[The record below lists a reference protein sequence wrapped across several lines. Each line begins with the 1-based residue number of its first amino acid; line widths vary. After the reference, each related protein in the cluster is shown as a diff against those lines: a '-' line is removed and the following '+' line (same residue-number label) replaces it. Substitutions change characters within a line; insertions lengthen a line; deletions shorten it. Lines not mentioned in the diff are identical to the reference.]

1 MAEAEDA
8 PVEEAAPSPIV
19 GGEAAR
25 AFQVAAEARA
35 GYGLADAFFA
45 ATGPLAV
52 GGATAQEVAA
62 AMNRVRESAR
72 FPERAVWAGDLAAAA
87 LIQEILRYVI
97 ARQAAAGDGKAL
109 EEAASDLEESL
120 AGEADRLLQF
130 FSAGFPPTPV
140 FRAERTAE
148 EHLAGS
154 TGGIPNEVL
163 ALEELIMLRLAN
175 ENPAFERLR
184 DLHDDAP
191 LEQETA
197 YSQAIARL
205 ESFFAGLP
213 GLGPGGVSLFDTLR
227 APMRSSPTSLMGQ
240 LEYMRA
246 NWAGL
251 LGDRFGGLLTRILR
265 TLDFLAEE
273 RAFRAVG
280 PPGPPPVPDAVSLR
294 GAGEYER
301 FSEDRS
307 WMPRLVMVAKSI
319 YVWLD
324 QLSRRYGRPIHRLD
338 QIPDEELGALAAA
351 GFTGLWLIGVWERS
365 EASRR
370 LKHLRGNPD
379 AVASAYALYDYVVA
393 ADLGGPEALEDL
405 RRRAWAKGLRLASDM
420 VPNHVGIDGRWVIE
434 HPDWFLSL
442 PRPPYPGYSYTGPD
456 LSSDSRV
463 CLQIEDHYWDGTDAA
478 VVFRRLDRQTGEDR
492 FIYHG
497 NDGTSMP
504 WNDTAQLDYLLPEVR
519 EAVIRTILHVA
530 RQFPI
535 IRFDAAMTLA
545 RRHVQRLWFPAP
557 GTGGAIP
564 SRAAQGM
571 TDEEFA
577 RHMPDEFWREV
588 VDRVTAEA
596 PDTLLLAE
604 AFWML
609 EGYFVRTL
617 GMHRVYN
624 SAFMHM
630 TSQEHNADY
639 RQLMRNVLEFDPE
652 ILKRYVNFMNNPDE
666 DTAAAQ
672 FGTGDKYFGVCTLM
686 CTLPG
691 LPMFGH
697 GQVEGFRER
706 YGMEY
711 RRARW
716 EEAPDAGL
724 VERHRREI
732 FPLLH
737 RRRQFAEAAEFL
749 LYEVADGGAVEESIF
764 AYSNRVEG
772 RASLVAY
779 NNRYEPASGWV
790 YRSVPYLD
798 KKVGS
803 LRTRHLGEGLGLRGG
818 HDDFVVF
825 RDHPSGREFLRRSR
839 DLCEQGLFVSLG
851 GYECRVFLDF
861 TEVADRTGA
870 YATLAHRLQGGSIPS
885 VAAAIDDLRTE
896 PLRAA
901 LGDVLEACLPVLAG
915 KAEATDP
922 EVEVALGRFLDEA
935 ALLGHHTDRRRAC
948 TQFPVDLATLAQVA
962 DALDGRP
969 PAFDRAWLA
978 VWGVTRLFPNGRSG
992 LRLDA
997 LGLEGTEHWARV
1009 IPLVERH
1016 DAAAREWARS
1026 RGSAAGLRRLLEALL
1041 ADPEVAGLLA
1051 VHAYG
1056 GVAWFD
1062 RDGFR
1067 SLGRGLVAGGLLGSK
1082 SKAIVDRAAELVA
1095 ALGRA
1100 EDRSAYKVDRLLG
1113 KAG

>member
-1 MAEAEDA
+1 MAAGREDSPLRRVTPPSEPEA
-8 PVEEAAPSPIV
+8 P
-19 GGEAAR
+19 R
-25 AFQVAAEARA
+25 AFQVAREARA
-35 GYGLADAFFA
+35 GYSFDDAHFA
-45 ATGPLAV
+45 ASGPLLV
-52 GGATAQEVAA
+52 GVEAAQEVAA
-62 AMNRVRESAR
+62 AMNRVREAAR

-97 ARQAAAGDGKAL
+97 ARRAAVTG
-109 EEAASDLEESL
+109 
-120 AGEADRLLQF
+120 GEALARAAEHLRGQFAAEAERLLQGF
-130 FSAGFPPTPV
+130 VAGYPATPV
-140 FRAERTAE
+140 FRARRTAA

-154 TGGIPNEVL
+154 TAGTPNEVL

-175 ENPAFERLR
+175 ENPAFARFR

-191 LEQETA
+191 LEQATA
-197 YSQAIARL
+197 YTAAISAL
-205 ESFFAGLP
+205 EEFFAGLP
-213 GLGPGGVSLFDTLR
+213 AAGPGRGSLFDLLR
-227 APMRSSPTSLMGQ
+227 APFRSSPTSLAGQ
-240 LEYMRA
+240 LEYIRA
-246 NWAGL
+246 NWADL
-251 LGDRFGGLLTRILR
+251 LGDRFAGLLTRILR
-265 TLDFLAEE
+265 ALDLLAEE
-273 RAFRAVG
+273 RAFRAIG
-280 PPGPPPVPDAVSLR
+280 PPGLPPVLDASAL

-307 WMPRLVMVAKSI
+307 WMPRLVLIAKST

-324 QLSRRYGRPIHRLD
+324 QLSRRYGRAVERLD
-338 QIPDEELGALAAA
+338 QIPDEELEALAAA

-393 ADLGGPEALEDL
+393 AGLGGPEALEDL
-405 RRRAWAKGLRLASDM
+405 RRRAWARGIRLASDM

-456 LSSDSRV
+456 LSSDPRV
-463 CLQIEDHYWDGTDAA
+463 CIQIEDHYWDGTDAA
-478 VVFRRLDRQTGEDR
+478 VVFRRLDRHTGGDR

-504 WNDTAQLDYLLPEVR
+504 WNDTAQLNYLLPEVR

-564 SRAAQGM
+564 SRAAHGL

-577 RHMPDEFWREV
+577 RQMPDEFWREV
-588 VDRVTAEA
+588 VDRVAAEA

-630 TSQEHNADY
+630 TSAESNADY

-652 ILKRYVNFMNNPDE
+652 ILKRFVNFMNNPDE
-666 DTAAAQ
+666 ETAAAQ

-716 EEAPDAGL
+716 EETPDAGL
-724 VERHRREI
+724 VERHRGEI

-749 LYEVADGGAVEESIF
+749 LYEAADHGAVAESIF
-764 AYSNRVEG
+764 AYSNRVQG
-772 RASLVAY
+772 AASLVAY
-779 NNRYEPASGWV
+779 NNRYEAASGWV
-790 YRSVPYLD
+790 HRSLPYRD
-798 KKVGS
+798 KASGT

-818 HDDFVVF
+818 PDDFVVF
-825 RDHPSGREFLRRSR
+825 REHPAGLEYLRRSR
-839 DLCEQGLFVSLG
+839 DLCERGLFVALN
-851 GYECRVFLDF
+851 GYQSRVFLDF
-861 TEVADRTGA
+861 AEVADPTGS
-870 YATLAHRLQGGSIPS
+870 YAILAHRLQARGVAS
-885 VAAAIDDLRTE
+885 VAEALAELRAE
-896 PLRAA
+896 PLRASLA
-901 LGDVLEACLPVLAG
+901 VLVEACRPVLAG
-915 KAEATDP
+915 EREAADP
-922 EVEVALGRFLDEA
+922 EIEASLGRVLDEA
-935 ALLGHHTDRRRAC
+935 AALGHQCDRRRAF
-948 TQFPVDLATLAQVA
+948 TQFPTELATLAAVA
-962 DALDGRP
+962 DALDARP
-969 PAFDRAWLA
+969 PPFDPAWLV
-978 VWGVTRLFPNGRSG
+978 VWAVTRLFPEGRSG
-992 LRLDA
+992 VRA
-997 LGLEGTEHWARV
+997 ETLGYQGAEHWPRV
-1009 IPLVERH
+1009 IPLVEH
-1016 DAAAREWARS
+1016 HLGAAREWARS
-1026 RGSAAGLRRLLEALL
+1026 RGSAAGLRRLMEGLL
-1041 ADPEVAGLLA
+1041 ADAEAAALLQ
-1051 VHAYG
+1051 VHDHG
-1056 GVAWFD
+1056 GVTWFD

-1067 SLGRGLVAGGLLGSK
+1067 ALGRGLVAAGLLGSR
-1082 SKAIVDRAAELVA
+1082 SKAVLERAAELVA
-1095 ALGRA
+1095 ALARA
-1100 EDRSAYKVDRLLG
+1100 EDRSGYKVDRLLG
-1113 KAG
+1113 KVG

>member
-1 MAEAEDA
+1 LEQ
-8 PVEEAAPSPIV
+8 
-19 GGEAAR
+19 G
-25 AFQVAAEARA
+25 
-35 GYGLADAFFA
+35 
-45 ATGPLAV
+45 
-52 GGATAQEVAA
+52 TAYAA
-62 AMNRVRESAR
+62 AI
-72 FPERAVWAGDLAAAA
+72 AA
-87 LIQEILRYVI
+87 
-97 ARQAAAGDGKAL
+97 
-109 EEAASDLEESL
+109 
-120 AGEADRLLQF
+120 
-130 FSAGFPPTPV
+130 
-140 FRAERTAE
+140 
-148 EHLAGS
+148 
-154 TGGIPNEVL
+154 
-163 ALEELIMLRLAN
+163 
-175 ENPAFERLR
+175 
-184 DLHDDAP
+184 
-191 LEQETA
+191 
-197 YSQAIARL
+197 L

-213 GLGPGGVSLFDTLR
+213 APGPGGASLFETLR
-227 APMRSSPTSLMGQ
+227 APMRSSPTSLVGQ
-240 LEYMRA
+240 QEYIRA

-251 LGDRFGGLLTRILR
+251 LGERFAGLLTRILR
-265 TLDFLAEE
+265 TLDLLAEE

-280 PPGPPPVPDAVSLR
+280 PPGPPPVPDAASLR
-294 GAGEYER
+294 GAGDYER

-307 WMPRLVMVAKSI
+307 WMPRLVMVAKST

-324 QLSRRYGRPIHRLD
+324 QLSRRYERDIHRLD
-338 QIPDEELGALAAA
+338 QIPDEELEALAAA

-393 ADLGGPEALEDL
+393 ADLGGPEALDDL
-405 RRRAWAKGLRLASDM
+405 RHRAAAKGLRLASDMGAKGLRLASDM

-442 PRPPYPGYSYTGPD
+442 PQSPYPGYSFHGPD
-456 LSSDSRV
+456 LSSDPRV
-463 CLQIEDHYWDGTDAA
+463 GIQIEDHYWDGTDAA
-478 VVFRRLDRQTGEDR
+478 VVFRRLDRHTGDER

-504 WNDTAQLDYLLPEVR
+504 WNDTAQLNYLLPEVR

-545 RRHVQRLWFPAP
+545 RQHVQRLWFPAP

-577 RHMPDEFWREV
+577 RQMPDEFWREV
-588 VDRVTAEA
+588 VDRVAAEA

-630 TSQEHNADY
+630 TSQERNADY
-639 RQLMRNVLEFDPE
+639 RRLMRNVLEFDPE

-666 DTAAAQ
+666 ETAAAQ
-672 FGTGDKYFGVCTLM
+672 FGTGDKYIGVCTLM

-716 EEAPDAGL
+716 DEPADGGL

-749 LYEVADGGAVEESIF
+749 LYGVADHGAVAESVF
-764 AYSNRVEG
+764 AYSNRVDG

-779 NNRYEPASGWV
+779 NNQYEAASGWV
-790 YRSVPYLD
+790 HRSVPYLD
-798 KKVGS
+798 KKVGG

-825 RDHPSGREFLRRSR
+825 REHPSGREFLRRSR
-839 DLCEQGLFVSLG
+839 ELCEQGLFVSLN
-851 GYECRVFLDF
+851 GYECRVLLDF
-861 TEVADRTGA
+861 SEVADRTGA
-870 YATLAHRLQGGSIPS
+870 YATLAHRLQGGPIAS
-885 VAAAIDDLRTE
+885 VAAAIEDLRTE

-901 LGDVLEACLPVLAG
+901 LGALLEAGRPVLSGA
-915 KAEATDP
+915 ADAADP
-922 EVEVALGRFLDEA
+922 EVEAALGRFLDEA
-935 ALLGHHTDRRRAC
+935 ALLGHHCERRRAF
-948 TQFPVDLATLAQVA
+948 TQFPADLATLAQVA

-969 PAFDRAWLA
+969 PAYDPGWLVAWAAL
-978 VWGVTRLFPNGRSG
+978 RLFPAGRSG
-992 LRLDA
+992 VRA
-997 LGLEGTEHWARV
+997 ESLGLEGGEHWARV

-1016 DAAAREWARS
+1016 GPAVREWARS
-1026 RGSAAGLRRLLEALL
+1026 RGSAAGLRRLMEALL
-1041 ADPEVAGLLA
+1041 ADPEVAALLA
-1051 VHAYG
+1051 VHEYRR
-1056 GVAWFD
+1056 VTWFD
-1062 RDGFR
+1062 RDAFR
-1067 SLGRGLVAGGLLGSK
+1067 SLGRGLVAGGLLGSR
-1082 SKAIVDRAAELVA
+1082 SKAILDRAAELVA
-1095 ALGRA
+1095 ALARA
-1100 EDRSAYKVDRLLG
+1100 EDRSGYKVDRLLG
-1113 KAG
+1113 RVG